1 MDKTTLHESTG
12 YSSYQVN
19 FGWSPN
25 LPVDVML
32 DRISLPGEREVKETP
47 EFVRGVNGWLKWV
60 YDNVRWNLNKAH
72 QRKKSKYDEK
82 FAGENLTVINRV
94 LILYLCCEARKNKET
109 VFIVAWPLHNKR
121 QGWCCDLLNTIDWT
135 PKTLLV
141 HWNRLK
147 LCYRKPQDKVSK
159 KLPTPGPWEKGS
171 ETACYNPTSPPAT
184 LTSKLTYEEVIAN
197 QK

>member
-1 MDKTTLHESTG
+1 MLAMLVKENQTDWDLNMPKVFFAYKTTLHESTG
-12 YSSYQVN
+12 CSSYQVN

-25 LPVDVML
+25 LPVDAML

-60 YDNVRWNLNKAH
+60 YDNVKWNLNKAH

-121 QGWCCDLLNTIDWT
+121 QGWSTEYNWLDSKDIASALEQTKALLQKATGQSEQETTYTW
-135 PKTLLV
+135 LV
-141 HWNRLK
+141 REGKWNRL
-147 LCYRKPQDKVSK
+147 L
-159 KLPTPGPWEKGS
+159 
-171 ETACYNPTSPPAT
+171 
-184 LTSKLTYEEVIAN
+184 
-197 QK
+197 